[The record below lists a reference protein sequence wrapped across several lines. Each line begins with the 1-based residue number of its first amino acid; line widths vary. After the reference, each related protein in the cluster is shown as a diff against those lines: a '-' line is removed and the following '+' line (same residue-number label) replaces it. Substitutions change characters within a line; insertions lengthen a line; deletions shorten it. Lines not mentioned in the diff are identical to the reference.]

1 MVDRR
6 GFLRAMFGGVAVL
19 VGVLEGLKGSVKQAA
34 AAFVPTRTYRFF
46 TNEEGDVI
54 VAMVPLIVPHKG
66 LEEVH
71 RETAAQIDELVGK
84 SPNLQKLY
92 LDGIKELDEVARK
105 MSGGRRFVE
114 LSDWWKVEALKAV
127 EAKPFFKNVYGNTI
141 AFFYGNPKVWK
152 QVGYPGPSHREGGY
166 LAKGFDKLEW

>member
-1 MVDRR
+1 MIDRR
-6 GFLRAMFGGVAVL
+6 GFLWAIVGGFAVL
-19 VGVLEGLKGSVKQAA
+19 VGAPGSAKQTL
-34 AAFVPTRTYRFF
+34 AAFIPTRRYKFF

-54 VAMVPLIVPHKG
+54 LEMVSLITPHKG

-71 RETAAQIDELVGK
+71 QETAAQIDDLVGK

-92 LDGIKELDEVARK
+92 LDGIRELDETAKK

-114 LSDWWKVEALKAV
+114 LSAWWKIEALKAI
-127 EAKPFFKNVYGNTI
+127 EAKPFFQNVYSNTI

-152 QVGYPGPSHREGGY
+152 HVGYPGPSHRELGGY
-166 LAKGFDKLEW
+166 IARGFDRLEW